1 VPIVGYTLLAA
12 VNFKTMN
19 LDDMDLP
26 KVNQRKQ
33 ESKMKQT
40 SLRLEIYNT
49 IEKFEK
55 DNGYKFE
62 PYEVDNILLEMVK
75 RNHESY
81 LNTKFGYDTV

>member
-1 VPIVGYTLLAA
+1 MEEDKIQ
-12 VNFKTMN
+12 
-19 LDDMDLP
+19 LP
-26 KVNQRKQ
+26 KINKRKQ
-33 ESKMKQT
+33 QSKIQQT
-40 SLRLEIYNT
+40 SLSLEIYNT

-55 DNGYKFE
+55 DSGYKFE